1 MRTGTKSRQKSF
13 SSHSIFPRGKAAMT
27 RILAAAALAAF
38 ALAAC
43 DTVTKGTPAG
53 PIATACE
60 DNLGLGEG
68 VCACIERKA
77 AGDLSDDAY
86 DFLAASLSGDNDRA
100 NGLQRDLSV
109 SEATAASMIMVT
121 APAACMSEG

>member
-1 MRTGTKSRQKSF
+1 
-13 SSHSIFPRGKAAMT
+13 MT

-109 SEATAASMIMVT
+109 SEATAASRIMVT